1 MRRITY
7 STLLL
12 AVMAGTAASHAATV
26 FNDTFGSS
34 TLNAATPAAP
44 TGASTAYAVLSTKNA
59 TGSSIA
65 ASALNLIFPITTS
78 GFAEAQALFSTT
90 PLTLAINNHY
100 VQLRATFTALDGILE
115 GPGTG
120 SYLAMGLFD
129 SGGTGPVTGG
139 ALANGGLT
147 ATAGSPYA
155 TGYAQNWVGYAGRI
169 RENTGSS
176 RIATRP
182 AQTGSG
188 TASANQDV
196 IFGGETAGYNNP
208 AAVAFGTTY
217 NWGQSLLQ
225 NAQYTATFKITLDD
239 SGTGA
244 MTIVENLY
252 SGTDTSGTPLFS
264 LTRSGTAIGD
274 KEFDAFAFGYRCA
287 EASPGTASSITI
299 SQFEITSNV
308 VPEPGSVSLLLLGIG
323 SIALFRRKN

>member
-1 MRRITY
+1 MKSR
-7 STLLL
+7 
-12 AVMAGTAASHAATV
+12 SHSRYV
-26 FNDTFGSS
+26 
-34 TLNAATPAAP
+34 
-44 TGASTAYAVLSTKNA
+44 
-59 TGSSIA
+59 
-65 ASALNLIFPITTS
+65 TT
-78 GFAEAQALFSTT
+78 
-90 PLTLAINNHY
+90 
-100 VQLRATFTALDGILE
+100 
-115 GPGTG
+115 
-120 SYLAMGLFD
+120 
-129 SGGTGPVTGG
+129 
-139 ALANGGLT
+139 
-147 ATAGSPYA
+147 
-155 TGYAQNWVGYAGRI
+155 I